1 MGYFNFLYKLTRIF
15 SNKKM
20 LKTFFI
26 ILLIGI
32 LYFVLIK
39 PTYASSPYTETY
51 SDPYVAFTENYG
63 QIQRDFIIRLN
74 RAYAQGTISRTNF
87 ENVIDYLTSGEYL
100 AYFMYGTSSS
110 SYNNASPNFFTTISL
125 YLMPINNLNITQ
137 QNSDWF
143 GITSIS
149 QYSITPVSN
158 SLPCYRVRFTESS
171 FSISD
176 IGSGSSWTLYAP
188 YLYLGYM
195 DPYVSEY
202 ISMIFTND
210 NINEILVQLL
220 SQTTSINNYS
230 QQISSS
236 SSSTAQSTS
245 DIKDFLSNPNAD
257 DSSFTR
263 TPIQAPSDNVS
274 ANVDSIFYMF
284 QDAFRRSVVV
294 VVFQLI

>member
-1 MGYFNFLYKLTRIF
+1 
-15 SNKKM
+15 M
-20 LKTFFI
+20 LKTFSV
-26 ILLIGI
+26 ILLILI
-32 LYFVLIK
+32 LYFALIK
-39 PTYASSPYTETY
+39 PTFAASPYNETY
-51 SDPYVAFTENYG
+51 SDPYIAFTENYG
-63 QIQRDFIIRLN
+63 QIQRDFIVRLN
-74 RAYAQGTISRTNF
+74 RAYAQGTITKTNF

-100 AYFMYGTSSS
+100 PYFMYGTSSTA
-110 SYNNASPNFFTTISL
+110 YNNASPTFFSTISL
-125 YLMPINNLNITQ
+125 YLMPINNLSITQ

-149 QYSITPVSN
+149 QYSITPTSN

-176 IGSGSSWTLYAP
+176 IGSGSNWTLYAP
-188 YLYLGYM
+188 YLYLGYT
-195 DPYVSEY
+195 DPFVSDY

-245 DIKDFLSNPNAD
+245 ELNEFIRDTSAN
-257 DSSFTR
+257 DSSFNR
-263 TPIQAPSDNVS
+263 TPISTPSDSVS
-274 ANVDSIFYMF
+274 ESVDSIFYMF
-284 QDAFRRSVVV
+284 QEAFRC
-294 VVFQLI
+294 